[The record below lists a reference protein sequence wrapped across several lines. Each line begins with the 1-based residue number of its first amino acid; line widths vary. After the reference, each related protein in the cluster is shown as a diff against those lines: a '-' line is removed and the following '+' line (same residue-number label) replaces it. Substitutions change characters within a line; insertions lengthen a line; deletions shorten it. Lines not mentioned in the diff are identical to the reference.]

1 MSKIG
6 SVILIIIFLINFVLA
21 QNSIDQAQVKIMK
34 ILTNIIKFA
43 FSVLMI
49 LGSGLLIFLGLMYIL
64 GKGKYTSPFGGKD
77 EVIVHKAILY
87 LILGIVL
94 LITSFFIP
102 NIIKNFIESS
112 IR

>member
-1 MSKIG
+1 MNKIG
-6 SVILIIIFLINFVLA
+6 LVILTIIFLISFVFA
-21 QNSIDQAQVKIMK
+21 QSGIDKAQAEIMK
-34 ILTNIIKFA
+34 ILGNIIRFA

-49 LGSGLLIFLGLMYIL
+49 LGSGLLIYLGILYIL
-64 GKGKYTSPFGGKD
+64 GKTKVKEDGD
-77 EVIVHKAILY
+77 IHKAILY

-112 IR
+112 IK